1 MTASNDP
8 PAGPDQANPDH
19 PASTEPGETTV
30 VQILLTYGGPLPTV
44 ALLDGSRDRG
54 VLLGHDARGH
64 IEFGIDGIVLTLDP
78 DVLATPITDPQAR
91 AHILTNAFAATR
103 STYLWLSG
111 ELHRERENL
120 AAARQHRH
128 QLLTG
133 IRAFL
138 IASIDAG
145 QVDRQQ
151 ANAFLVR
158 HEQRPYTPRL
168 HVTYAATGSFDIDA
182 SGPDAG
188 DAAYLASR
196 ISVDLD
202 SFDDLIDSHSVEI
215 RVSDISRVDDDRP
228 I

>member
-1 MTASNDP
+1 LAAPTDP
-8 PAGPDQANPDH
+8 PAGPDQATPHH
-19 PASTEPGETTV
+19 PTSPEPCETTV
-30 VQILLTYGGPLPTV
+30 AQILLTYGSPLPTV
-44 ALLDGSRDRG
+44 SLLDGSRNRG

-78 DVLATPITDPQAR
+78 DVPAALITDPQAR
-91 AHILTNAFAATR
+91 AHILTDAFATTR
-103 STYLWLSG
+103 RTYLWLSG

-120 AAARQHRH
+120 AAARQHR
-128 QLLTG
+128 QQVLND

-138 IASIDAG
+138 ITSIDAG
-145 QVDRQQ
+145 QLDRRQ

-158 HEQRPYTPRL
+158 QEQRPYTPRL
-168 HVTYAATGSFDIDA
+168 HVTYTATGSFDVDA

-202 SFDDLIDSHSVEI
+202 SIDVLIDSHDVEI
-215 RVSDISRVDDDRP
+215 RVTDISRVDDDLP
-228 I
+228 S